1 MLLQVNT
8 IQVAQC
14 EKQHKQDEVEVAD
27 ERQQLKYGLTLLVL
41 LQKVLGSLQK
51 NTTNYSLL
59 KTLQAEEV
67 ASLRKLSNQV
77 YKM

>member
-14 EKQHKQDEVEVAD
+14 EKQHKQDEVEVD
-27 ERQQLKYGLTLLVL
+27 ERQQLKYGLTLIEL

>member
-1 MLLQVNT
+1 M
-8 IQVAQC
+8 AQC

-41 LQKVLGSLQK
+41 LQKVQDSLQK
-51 NTTNYSLL
+51 NTTSYSLL

>member
-1 MLLQVNT
+1 M
-8 IQVAQC
+8 AQC
-14 EKQHKQDEVEVAD
+14 EKQHKQDEVEVD
-27 ERQQLKYGLTLLVL
+27 ERQQLKYGLTLIEL